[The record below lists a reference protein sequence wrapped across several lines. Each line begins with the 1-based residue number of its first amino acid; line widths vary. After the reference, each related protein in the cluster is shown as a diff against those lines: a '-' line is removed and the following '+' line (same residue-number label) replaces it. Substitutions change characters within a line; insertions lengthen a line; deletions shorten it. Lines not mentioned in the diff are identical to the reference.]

1 MIICC
6 GDCPLRERVMSIWG
20 KLAGARGVPKEF
32 VTIASKRM
40 AAINQAYAAIAK
52 QRRRPPQA
60 FTAGEAIFREGE
72 KADTMYVIRSG
83 EVVIE
88 RAGKVVATLPK
99 GSMFGDDPRDPVLR
113 DRRDAN
119 TR

>member
-1 MIICC
+1 M
-6 GDCPLRERVMSIWG
+6 
-20 KLAGARGVPKEF
+20 
-32 VTIASKRM
+32 TIASKRM

-60 FTAGEAIFREGE
+60 FKPGEAIFREGE

-88 RAGKVVATLPK
+88 RAGKVVATLAKIRCSVKWP
-99 GSMFGDDPRDPVLR
+99 
-113 DRRDAN
+113 
-119 TR
+119 